1 MNESTAT
8 PSAGPLVGRARP
20 IPVVRWRY
28 DTRVAV
34 RALVASRV
42 IVWAAGLLAI
52 GHFGVQLGQFAA
64 IDPQHLTEPFR
75 SGLLN
80 ELVAPAGRWDS
91 VWYLRIAEHGYSAP
105 MAPAFY
111 PLYPLLIRAGATL
124 FGLPLVV
131 GASISL
137 VSAAVAV
144 VLIYRLSRLDLN
156 ESQSRLTVL
165 LIAFFPTA
173 LFLSAVYSES
183 LFLALS
189 VGSIY
194 AARRERW
201 AAAGLLGALAAAT
214 RPEGVLLV
222 VPLALLWPRDRLRP
236 AAAWIGLVPAG
247 LVAYMLYMAMSGH
260 GLFAPLHA
268 EAVWGRRFAG
278 PLAGIVAAVH
288 GIRGNLMTLQQGIP
302 GQPHDLIDLGFLLF
316 AVLGLAW
323 CYQRLPL
330 AYFAYGVVS
339 LAEAVSYPSGGGE
352 PLLSLSRFVLVI
364 FPVFMGWG
372 ARLGDRRRL
381 SWAVLGLSAGLL
393 AVFSGL
399 WATWAWVA

>member
-1 MNESTAT
+1 L
-8 PSAGPLVGRARP
+8 AGGLALRA
-20 IPVVRWRY
+20 IVV
-28 DTRVAV
+28 
-34 RALVASRV
+34 SRV

-52 GHFGVQLGQFAA
+52 GHFGLQLGQFAA

-80 ELVAPAGRWDS
+80 ELVAPTARWDA

-105 MAPAFY
+105 MAAAFY
-111 PLYPLLIRAGATL
+111 PLYPLLIRAGTTL
-124 FGLPLVV
+124 FGAPLLV
-131 GASISL
+131 GASISV
-137 VSAAVAV
+137 VSAAVAL
-144 VLIYRLSRLDLN
+144 VLVHRLSRLDLD

-165 LIAFFPTA
+165 LIAFFPSA

-201 AAAGLLGALAAAT
+201 AGAGLLGALAAAT

-236 AAAWIGLVPAG
+236 AAAWVAFVPAG
-247 LVAYMLYMAMSGH
+247 LIAYMLFMAVSGH
-260 GLFAPLHA
+260 GLLAPFHA

-278 PLAGIVAAVH
+278 PLAGIVAAVQ
-288 GIRGNLMTLQQGIP
+288 GIRGNLLTIQQGILM
-302 GQPHDLIDLGFLLF
+302 QPHDLIDVGFLLF
-316 AVLGLAW
+316 AIVGLDS
-323 CYQRLPL
+323 CRRRLPF

-339 LAEAVSYPSGGGE
+339 LAGAVSYPSTGGE

-381 SWAVLGLSAGLL
+381 SWAVLGVSAALL